1 MKRLDYNQS
10 CYAKDLGEYKFNYPT
25 YWTVKEALKVIGGF
39 SNTSKMPCDSY
50 GLPADLC
57 KIGSLLREVKN
68 STCESCYAYKKGMY
82 AFDNVREAQFRR
94 YETFLNEDRS
104 KWIGAFVFLFTKR
117 KQKYFRWHDS
127 GDLQSLDH
135 LKRIAEIAEQT
146 PFCEYWL
153 PTRESRIVEEFLK
166 TETCPDNL
174 CIRISD
180 TMIDAK
186 KPVAYL
192 IGKTQFSGVQSKGKP
207 HTSITCNASK
217 HIGGFKK
224 NKKTGEYKPEFGF
237 CTGFTES
244 GEYVECRKC
253 WDKSEERV
261 NYPIH

>member
-1 MKRLDYNQS
+1 MKKTEYNQ
-10 CYAKDLGEYKFNYPT
+10 YFAQLKGEQYFNFPSE
-25 YWTVKEALKVIGGF
+25 WTVKEALKVIAGM
-39 SNTSKMPCDSY
+39 SNTSKMDCKSY

-57 KIGSLLREVKN
+57 KLGSKLRKVAG
-68 STCESCYAYKKGMY
+68 STCEYCYAWMRGMY
-82 AFDNVREAQFRR
+82 RMDNVRDAQFRR
-94 YETFLNEDRS
+94 YETLKNEKPE
-104 KWIGAFVFLFTKR
+104 KWIEAFVFLITKR
-117 KQKYFRWHDS
+117 KEKYFRWHDS

-135 LKRIAEIAEQT
+135 LKRIATIAELT
-146 PFCEYWL
+146 PFCKHWL
-153 PTRESRIVEEFLK
+153 PTRESRIVEQFLK

-180 TMIDAK
+180 TMVDAK

-207 HTSITCNASK
+207 HTSITCNSSK
-217 HIGGFKK
+217 HIGGYVYNKRTKK
-224 NKKTGEYKPEFGF
+224 YKADFGF
-237 CTGFTES
+237 CTGFTEQ